1 MGNMMIHNSEKFYQE
16 DNEGDDCAGDES
28 TAVQPMNGDSD
39 GEDSQPPPKALKKD
53 NRK

>member
-16 DNEGDDCAGDES
+16 DDQDDACAGEES
-28 TAVQPMNGDSD
+28 QPMNGDSD
-39 GEDSQPPPKALKKD
+39 GDSQPPPKALKKD